1 MALLEQ
7 KNYRNPCK
15 HVEGDKRTG
24 TTRKNAC
31 NRETMVKIR
40 LAIIFIIAQVVL
52 TKYTSSRF
60 RSRIVEDR
68 AIRYNRNIE
77 ANCLSNTV
85 LGRLKDLKE
94 VSYALNTQLRK
105 CRALKEDF
113 FDIIKVQKWIKL
125 GFSVANY

>member
-1 MALLEQ
+1 
-7 KNYRNPCK
+7 
-15 HVEGDKRTG
+15 
-24 TTRKNAC
+24 
-31 NRETMVKIR
+31 MVKIR

-94 VSYALNTQLRK
+94 VSYALNTQLTKFRAFPQWHARK
-105 CRALKEDF
+105 MTSHVDPGTKIMHDT
-113 FDIIKVQKWIKL
+113 VV
-125 GFSVANY
+125 GFVRPA